1 MIILLH
7 SYNTKTLVVVINGV
21 PDLSAYSEP
30 TLSILQAA
38 YDAGHYEIMPEPD
51 PLIQAPSADWNGFYD
66 QLRLSQ
72 TYRFLYSNSIT
83 HPGIAWAMAAVGLTI
98 ERGKDDPTN
107 PDKLAA
113 LQTAVSGLLLAAREV
128 GLVLTDEMITEIQD
142 TLTSNGFQS
151 VLL

>member
-1 MIILLH
+1 M
-7 SYNTKTLVVVINGV
+7 NTIVNLVDGTL
-21 PDLSAYSEP
+21 DLSMFSEP

-66 QLRLSQ
+66 QLQLSQ
-72 TYRFLYSNSIT
+72 TYRFLYGNSIT

-98 ERGKDDPTN
+98 ERGKDDPAN

-128 GLVLTDEMITEIQD
+128 GLVLTDEMLTEIQD
-142 TLTSNGFQS
+142 TLTNNGFQS